1 MNTAVLLETA
11 APVAAPI
18 DVLLSELR
26 ADRIR
31 IPRLPE
37 VRVYLE
43 QFPDLIP
50 AVCHVCDVTLSE
62 FDGKAE
68 LSLEVYVDPEID
80 DPHLML
86 YVRQESFEPNLWLVF
101 ERVQEACADALP
113 ADTEGWLHVGPDFRA
128 SNRR

>member
-1 MNTAVLLETA
+1 MSTAVLLETV

-18 DVLLSELR
+18 DALLSELR
-26 ADRIR
+26 ADSIR
-31 IPRLPE
+31 ISRLPE

-50 AVCHVCDVTLSE
+50 IARHVCDLTLSE

-80 DPHLML
+80 DPHLTL
-86 YVRQESFEPNLWLVF
+86 YVQNDGYDAAASAVIESIFENY
-101 ERVQEACADALP
+101 ADGMINSG
-113 ADTEGWLHVGPDFRA
+113 GWINVLQDCRSSA
-128 SNRR
+128 RRG